1 MIRIYILLVTALLC
15 IGLYTIA
22 GKFITFPTKRTEKA
36 MSNFKRKQSIGQQF
50 YTVVTYPLTKI
61 VSKFIHLEEYQK
73 KRFAKDLQRAGIT
86 LTPEE
91 YYAKAYV
98 TSALT
103 IASSFLFIPLG
114 LPILTMGVMLL
125 GIMLFFKER
134 QLVNEK
140 LKKINGHI
148 LKELPR
154 FIRTYNNSLKSSKDI
169 LKFMEKYRKIAGN
182 EFKYD
187 LDILITELKTGN
199 TEEALQRFDDRVNIP
214 QLSTFVSGVIG
225 TSKGID
231 QETFF
236 YLMEQDM
243 KILARENIKREIA
256 KRPGKIKKATIATGV
271 MMFLLYLYPIII
283 DLKNGL
289 GIFN

>member
-1 MIRIYILLVTALLC
+1 MYYVLIVIFLSFGFYTLV
-15 IGLYTIA
+15 
-22 GKFITFPTKRTEKA
+22 KQFITLPSNITKKA
-36 MSNFKRKQSIGQQF
+36 MQRFKRKQSIGEQF
-50 YTVVTYPLTKI
+50 YTTVTYPLTKI
-61 VSKFIHLEEYQK
+61 ISKFIYIDDYRSK
-73 KRFAKDLQRAGIT
+73 KLAKDLERAGIS
-86 LTPEE
+86 LTPKE

-98 TSALT
+98 TSGLT
-103 IASSFLFIPLG
+103 ILSAFLFIPLG
-114 LPILTMGVMLL
+114 LPIITMGMMML
-125 GIMLFFKER
+125 GIILYFKER
-134 QLVNEK
+134 QAVSDK

-148 LKELPR
+148 LEELPR
-154 FIRTYNNSLKSSKDI
+154 FVRTYNNSLKSSKDI
-169 LKFMEKYRKIAGN
+169 LRFMEKYRKIAGD

-199 TEEALQRFDDRVNIP
+199 TEEALQRFDNRVNIP

-243 KILARENIKREIA
+243 KILARENIKREIS
-256 KRPGKIKKATIATGV
+256 KRPGKIKKATIAVG
-271 MMFLLYLYPIII
+271 MMLFILYLYPIFT

-289 GIFN
+289 GIFK

>member
-1 MIRIYILLVTALLC
+1 MVMTILTF
-15 IGLYTIA
+15 GFYTFA
-22 GKFITFPTKRTEKA
+22 SKFITFPTKRTTKA
-36 MSNFKRKQSIGQQF
+36 MSSFKRKQSIGEQF
-50 YTVVTYPLTKI
+50 YNAVTYPLTKI
-61 VSKFIHLEEYQK
+61 VAKFIHLESYRSK
-73 KRFAKDLQRAGIT
+73 KLAKNLERAGIN
-86 LTPEE
+86 LTPAE
-91 YYAKAYV
+91 YHAKAYV
-98 TSALT
+98 TSVLT
-103 IASSFLFIPLG
+103 ILSAFLFIPLG
-114 LPILTMGVMLL
+114 LPIITMGVLML
-125 GIMLFFKER
+125 GIVLYFKER
-134 QLVNEK
+134 QAVTDK

-148 LKELPR
+148 LEELPR

-169 LKFMEKYRKIAGN
+169 LRFMEKYRKVAGD

-225 TSKGID
+225 TSKGIN

-256 KRPGKIKKATIATGV
+256 KRPGKIKKATIAVGV
-271 MMFLLYLYPIII
+271 MMFILYLYPIFT

>member
-1 MIRIYILLVTALLC
+1 MYYVLIVSLLG
-15 IGLYTIA
+15 IGFYNLIS
-22 GKFITFPTKRTEKA
+22 KFIIFPSKKTIKL
-36 MSNFKRKQSIGQQF
+36 MSNFNRKPSIVEQF
-50 YTVVTYPLTKI
+50 YTTITYPLTKLT
-61 VSKFIHLEEYQK
+61 SKFIYLDSYRNK
-73 KRFAKDLQRAGIT
+73 KLSKDLERAGIN

-103 IASSFLFIPLG
+103 FLSSFLFIPLG
-114 LPILTMGVMLL
+114 LPIITMGVMLL
-125 GIMLFFKER
+125 GIILYFKER
-134 QLVNEK
+134 QTVSEK
-140 LKKINGHI
+140 LKRINGRI
-148 LKELPR
+148 LEELPR
-154 FIRTYNNSLKSSKDI
+154 FIRTYSNSLKSSKDI
-169 LKFMEKYRKIAGN
+169 LRFMEKYRKVAGK

-214 QLSTFVSGVIG
+214 QLSTFISGVIG
-225 TSKGID
+225 TSKGIN

-256 KRPGKIKKATIATGV
+256 KRPGKIKKATIAVGV
-271 MMFLLYLYPIII
+271 MMFLLYLYPIFI

>member
-1 MIRIYILLVTALLC
+1 MYHVLIVSLLGVGFYNL
-15 IGLYTIA
+15 IS
-22 GKFITFPTKRTEKA
+22 KFIIFPSKKTIRL
-36 MSNFKRKQSIGQQF
+36 MSNFNRKPSIVEQF
-50 YTVVTYPLTKI
+50 YTTITYPLTKLI
-61 VSKFIHLEEYQK
+61 SKFIHLESYRNK
-73 KRFAKDLQRAGIT
+73 KLAKDLERAGIN

-103 IASSFLFIPLG
+103 FLSSFLFIPLG
-114 LPILTMGVMLL
+114 LPIITMGVMLL
-125 GIMLFFKER
+125 GIILYFKER
-134 QLVNEK
+134 QTVSEK
-140 LKKINGHI
+140 LKRINGRI
-148 LKELPR
+148 LEELPR
-154 FIRTYNNSLKSSKDI
+154 FIRTYSNSLKSSKDI
-169 LKFMEKYRKIAGN
+169 LRFMEKYRKVAGK

-214 QLSTFVSGVIG
+214 QLSTFISGVIG
-225 TSKGID
+225 TSKGIN

-256 KRPGKIKKATIATGV
+256 KRPGKIKKATIAVGV
-271 MMFLLYLYPIII
+271 MMFLLYLYPIFI